1 MIQSPFFKMK
11 LGFIGAGH
19 ITQSLIRGL
28 LNTQTI
34 TAAQV
39 GVSNR
44 TSGKL
49 KKIQDELLVNTFHS
63 NEELVQFADIIFIAV
78 KPQDFL
84 VVAEEVGRIV
94 NSQQIII
101 SLAAGIP
108 LVKLQKLI
116 PKARWAR
123 VMPNTPTAYNQGVV
137 GIYSLDTA
145 LAINLSDLL
154 ALVGK
159 VYITENEE
167 QLNSLLVGTSSGTG
181 FVIEIMSYLQDW
193 LEEHG
198 FNSKEAKAM
207 AIQTFLGAS
216 LISQKHPEKS
226 LLDLI
231 NAVASKKGVTA
242 AGLESIRE
250 HDMDR
255 LLRMSLDLA
264 QKRNEELARSIV

>member
-19 ITQSLIRGL
+19 ITQSLCRGF
-28 LNTQTI
+28 LNSQRLTVQ
-34 TAAQV
+34 QL
-39 GVSNR
+39 GVTNR

-49 KKIQDELLVNTFHS
+49 QKLKDELLIQTFNS
-63 NEELVQFADIIFIAV
+63 NEELIQFADIIFIAV
-78 KPQDFL
+78 KPQDFFS
-84 VVAEEVGRIV
+84 VAEEVGRTITPNQIV
-94 NSQQIII
+94 I

-108 LVKLQKLI
+108 LSKLQKSI
-116 PKARWAR
+116 PHARWAR
-123 VMPNTPTAYNQGVV
+123 VIPNTPTAYNQGII
-137 GIYSLDTA
+137 GIYSHDSA
-145 LAINLSDLL
+145 LAINLSDLFS
-154 ALVGK
+154 LVGQ
-159 VYITENEE
+159 VYINENEDL
-167 QLNSLLVGTSSGTG
+167 LNSLLVGTSSGTG
-181 FVIEIMSYLQDW
+181 FVIELMSYYQDW

-198 FNSKEAKAM
+198 FSSEESKSM
-207 AIQTFLGAS
+207 AVQTFVGAS
-216 LISQKHPEKS
+216 LLCQKHPEKS

-242 AGLESIRE
+242 AGLESMRE